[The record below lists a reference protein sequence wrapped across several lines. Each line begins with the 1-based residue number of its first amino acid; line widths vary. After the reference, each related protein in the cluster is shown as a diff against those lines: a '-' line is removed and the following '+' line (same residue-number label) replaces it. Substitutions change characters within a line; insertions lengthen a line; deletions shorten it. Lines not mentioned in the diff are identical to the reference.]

1 MIFPFHGFSFY
12 FHFLNEISALSLIH
26 FFVVVVKLKMYD
38 LISIII
44 NDATIDLLGA
54 KVVVEVNNNNH
65 RQEEEE
71 EEKEE
76 GHHMLL

>member
-1 MIFPFHGFSFY
+1 M
-12 FHFLNEISALSLIH
+12 
-26 FFVVVVKLKMYD
+26 VVKLKMYD
-38 LISIII
+38 LIFIII

-71 EEKEE
+71 EEEEE

>member
-1 MIFPFHGFSFY
+1 M
-12 FHFLNEISALSLIH
+12 
-26 FFVVVVKLKMYD
+26 VVKLKMYD
-38 LISIII
+38 LIFITT

-71 EEKEE
+71 EE

>member
-1 MIFPFHGFSFY
+1 M
-12 FHFLNEISALSLIH
+12 
-26 FFVVVVKLKMYD
+26 VVKLKMYD
-38 LISIII
+38 LIFIII

-54 KVVVEVNNNNH
+54 KVVVEINNNNH

-71 EEKEE
+71 EKE